1 MSLIRKGIAGFAALF
16 LLLGLAFAQT
26 NTITIGSEII
36 QKNFTDQN
44 EREVLIQKTTQW
56 IFFAPDHAAS
66 EIVNQVLNGKEQQ
79 ELTQKNMV
87 YLADISKMPGLVSRF
102 VALPNMRKLKYA
114 IGLGQDAETLAM
126 FPRQKSSVT
135 VIRLENW
142 RVIEIR
148 YLQDTHKLTDL
159 WVSGRL

>member
-1 MSLIRKGIAGFAALF
+1 MSLIRKGIAGFVALF
-16 LLLGLAFAQT
+16 LLLGLAAAQT
-26 NTITIGSEII
+26 TTIKIGSEIS
-36 QKNFTDQN
+36 QKNFLDQN

-66 EIVNQVLNGKEQQ
+66 EIMNQVLEGKEQQ

-87 YLADISKMPGLVSRF
+87 YLADISKMPRLVSRF

-126 FPRQKSSVT
+126 FPRQQSSVT
-135 VIRLENW
+135 VMRVENW
-142 RVIEIR
+142 RVVELR

>member
-1 MSLIRKGIAGFAALF
+1 MSLIRKGIAGFVALF

-26 NTITIGSEII
+26 TTIKIGSEIS
-36 QKNFTDQN
+36 QKSFTDQN

-66 EIVNQVLNGKEQQ
+66 EIMSQVLEGKEQQ

-126 FPRQKSSVT
+126 FPRQQSSVT
-135 VIRLENW
+135 VMRVDNW
-142 RVIEIR
+142 RVVEIR
-148 YLQDTHKLTDL
+148 YIQDTHKLTDL